1 MTTIISKDDFYI
13 IKDQRTTNLYS
24 ILFHTP
30 CETIIKSCIKTK
42 IIVGASVSSDYKTL
56 KFKAHSIKT
65 FKQFQEEQRLIHG
78 APNISVQISAKM
90 IENLASQLNYII
102 TTHNE
107 SILGYNTENIIVI
120 DDCKFLYLSHGNLSP
135 INSKGI
141 IRLTFPFS
149 QNDFYMSP
157 EQAKINELPS
167 YIHFKTAYYSLAALI
182 VDKLSIPNEDIFEE
196 EEENKTFHEK
206 TINQLERLFIK
217 DTKLYGVL
225 KRSLVEEPK
234 ERSIIFI

>member
-13 IKDQRTTNLYS
+13 IKDQRTPNLYS
-24 ILFHTP
+24 ILFHSP

-56 KFKAHSIKT
+56 KFKAYTIKT
-65 FKQFQEEQRLIHG
+65 FKQFQEEQRVIHG
-78 APNISVQISAKM
+78 APNISLPNAAKM
-90 IENLASQLNYII
+90 IENLAAQLNYII
-102 TTHNE
+102 NIHNE
-107 SILGYNTENIIVI
+107 SFIGYNTENIIVI
-120 DDCKFLYLSHGNLSP
+120 DDCKFVYLSHENLSN

-149 QNDFYMSP
+149 QNYFYMSP
-157 EQAKINELPS
+157 EQIKIQELPS
-167 YIHFKTAYYSLAALI
+167 CIHFKTAYYSLAALI

-196 EEENKTFHEK
+196 NENKTFHEK